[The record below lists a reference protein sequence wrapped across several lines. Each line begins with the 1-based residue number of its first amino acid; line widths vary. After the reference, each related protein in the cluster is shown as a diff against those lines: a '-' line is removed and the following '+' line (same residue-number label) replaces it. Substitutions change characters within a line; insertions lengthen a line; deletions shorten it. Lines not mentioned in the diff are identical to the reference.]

1 MKKRILFPMSTYGG
15 DPSEIAIPWK
25 LLKEAGH
32 EVVFSTPRGEKARA
46 DEIMITG
53 KGLGI
58 FKGILR
64 ARKDART
71 AYAEM
76 EEDIAFC
83 KPTKYEDL
91 KEVDFDAIFLPGGH
105 DKGVREYLE
114 SKLLQDLIVQFFKS
128 NKPVAG
134 ICHGILLIARSID
147 KETGKSVIAD
157 YKTTSLLKI
166 QELAAFNLTRLW
178 LGDYYLTY
186 PEITTEDEVTSFL
199 GKKTNFVAGPR
210 PMAKDKMGNLKA
222 GFVVRD
228 RNYLSGRWPGDLYS
242 LTTEFAK
249 MLKGQ

>member
-1 MKKRILFPMSTYGG
+1 VKKRILFPMPTYGG
-15 DPSEIAIPWK
+15 DPSEIAVPWK
-25 LLKEAGH
+25 LLKEEGH
-32 EVVFSTPRGEKARA
+32 EVVFSTPTGEQASA

-76 EEDIAFC
+76 EKDLAFC

-91 KEVDFDAIFLPGGH
+91 KEADFDAIFLPGGH
-105 DKGVREYLE
+105 DKGVKEYLE
-114 SKLLQDLIVQFFKS
+114 SKLLQDLIAQFFKS

-147 KETGKSVIAD
+147 KETGKSVIAN
-157 YKTTSLLKI
+157 YKTTSLLKT

-186 PEITTEDEVTSFL
+186 PEITTQDEVTSFL
-199 GKKTNFVAGPR
+199 ATETNFKKGPS
-210 PMAKDKMGNLKA
+210 PISKDQMNNLKA

-242 LTTEFAK
+242 LTTEFMK
-249 MLKGQ
+249 MLKGH

>member
-1 MKKRILFPMSTYGG
+1 MPTYGG
-15 DPSEIAIPWK
+15 DPSEIAVPWK
-25 LLKEAGH
+25 VLRKEGH
-32 EVVFSTPRGEKARA
+32 EVVFSTPNGKKARA

-64 ARKDART
+64 ARKDARE
-71 AYAEM
+71 AYVEM
-76 EEDIAFC
+76 EKDAAFC

-91 KEVDFDAIFLPGGH
+91 KEADFDAIFLPGGH
-105 DKGVREYLE
+105 DKGVKEYLE
-114 SKLLQDLIVQFFKS
+114 SKVLQDLIVQFFKS

-147 KETGKSVIAD
+147 KETGKSVIAN
-157 YKTTSLLKI
+157 YKTTSLLKT

-186 PEITTEDEVTSFL
+186 PEITTQDEVMSFL
-199 GKKTNFVAGPR
+199 ETKANFVLGPR
-210 PMAKDKMGNLKA
+210 PIAKDRMDNLKA

-228 RNYLSGRWPGDLYS
+228 RNYLSARWPGDLYS
-242 LTTEFAK
+242 LTTEFIK
-249 MLKGQ
+249 LLEVQ

>member
-1 MKKRILFPMSTYGG
+1 MKKRILFPMPTYGG

-25 LLKEAGH
+25 LLKEKGH
-32 EVVFSTPRGEKARA
+32 EVVFSTPTGEKATA

-64 ARKDART
+64 ARKDARI

-76 EEDIAFC
+76 EKEVAFC
-83 KPTKYEDL
+83 NPTKYENL
-91 KEVDFDAIFLPGGH
+91 KESDFDAIFLPGGH
-105 DKGVREYLE
+105 DKGVKEYLE

-134 ICHGILLIARSID
+134 ICHGIVLIARSID
-147 KETGKSVIAD
+147 QETGKSVIAN

-186 PEITTEDEVTSFL
+186 PEITTQDEVTSL
-199 GKKTNFVAGPR
+199 LEKETNFLAGPR
-210 PMAKDKMGNLKA
+210 PIAKDRTGNLKA

-242 LTTEFAK
+242 LTTEFIN

>member
-1 MKKRILFPMSTYGG
+1 MKKRILFPMPTYGG
-15 DPSEIAIPWK
+15 DPSEIAVPWK
-25 LLKEAGH
+25 LLTEQGH
-32 EVVFSTPRGEKARA
+32 EVIFSTPRGEKARA

-64 ARKDART
+64 ARKDARI

-76 EEDIAFC
+76 EKNAAFC

-91 KEVDFDAIFLPGGH
+91 KEADFDAIFLPGGH
-105 DKGVREYLE
+105 DKGVKEYLE
-114 SKLLQDLIVQFFKS
+114 SKVLQDLIVQFFKS

-147 KETGKSVIAD
+147 RATGKSVIAN
-157 YKTTSLLKI
+157 YKTTSLLKT

-186 PEITTEDEVTSFL
+186 PEITTQDEVTSFL
-199 GKKTNFVAGPR
+199 ETKANFVLGSR
-210 PMAKDKMGNLKA
+210 PIAKDRMDNLKA

-228 RNYLSGRWPGDLYS
+228 RNYLSARWPGDLYS
-242 LTTEFAK
+242 LTTEFID
-249 MLKGQ
+249 MLKAS

>member
-1 MKKRILFPMSTYGG
+1 MSSYGG

-25 LLKEAGH
+25 LLKEEGH
-32 EVVFSTPRGEKARA
+32 EVIFSTPTGEKARA

-58 FKGILR
+58 FKRILQ
-64 ARKDART
+64 ARKDARI

-76 EEDIAFC
+76 QEDQAFC
-83 KPTKYEDL
+83 SPTKYKDL
-91 KEVDFDAIFLPGGH
+91 KESDFDAIFLPGGH
-105 DKGVREYLE
+105 DKGVKEYLE

-147 KETGKSVIAD
+147 KETGKSVLAN
-157 YKTTSLLKI
+157 YKTTSLLKT

-186 PEITTEDEVTSFL
+186 PEITTQDEVISYLETAANFL
-199 GKKTNFVAGPR
+199 TGPR
-210 PMAKDKMGNLKA
+210 PISKDRRNNLNA

-242 LTTEFAK
+242 LTAEFIN
-249 MLKGQ
+249 MLELDA